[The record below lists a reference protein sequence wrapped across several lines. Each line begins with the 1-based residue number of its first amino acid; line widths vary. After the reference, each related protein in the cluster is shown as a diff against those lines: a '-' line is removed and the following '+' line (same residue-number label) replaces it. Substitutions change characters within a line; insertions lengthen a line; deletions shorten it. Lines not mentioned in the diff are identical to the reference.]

1 MLEVSSR
8 VRKKKNKVFNKYTL
22 LGLLCVLLLGT
33 YPYVKST
40 ATEFNDK
47 NDALKK
53 QIQSL
58 TTENDELKK
67 TNDTLTKSKT
77 EIETKINSLPK
88 ATN

>member
-8 VRKKKNKVFNKYTL
+8 VRKKKNKIFNKYTL
-22 LGLLCVLLLGT
+22 LGFLCILLLGT
-33 YPYVKST
+33 YPYSKSI
-40 ATEFNDK
+40 ATEYNNK
-47 NDALKK
+47 NDAIKK

-77 EIETKINSLPK
+77 EIETKINTLPK
-88 ATN
+88 ASN